1 MKLCWLCGSKRP
13 NLIYH
18 RGMCKLQFW
27 FTWTPSYICLA
38 RRTHPHICTQMPI
51 RTGLPTWVCRLQK
64 QQSIKKIKIR
74 KEVSPNKYIMH
85 LLYSEGKKIL
95 PKTFLKAKSK
105 QYESLQQKDIHPKS
119 IKSKWTQFKKTK
131 LRVFLSHDYVTM
143 WFLKK
148 NS

>member
-1 MKLCWLCGSKRP
+1 MKLCRLRGRKRP

-18 RGMCKLQFW
+18 RAMCKLQFW

-85 LLYSEGKKIL
+85 LLYSEGKKSL
-95 PKTFLKAKSK
+95 PKHFWKPSLNSMKASSK
-105 QYESLQQKDIHPKS
+105 KIFIQNQSNQNE
-119 IKSKWTQFKKTK
+119 
-131 LRVFLSHDYVTM
+131 LS
-143 WFLKK
+143 LKK
-148 NS
+148 LS